1 VQQAVAAPLSIFLE
15 LINRISAR
23 ETALVDGEIKKR
35 RQRLGGPALTAEATV
50 KQVQAELLPRSQLPS
65 LWRQVLDDPDAGNDE
80 GLRRDT
86 ERRLLA
92 HLRTTLAALPS
103 SFDPPVVDLSGGKSG
118 SKKPEQD
125 LAAEQALK
133 DHYREETERLA
144 RDMCVIGVPE
154 AMAWEVEVEWSDV
167 YADTEPEKWPASCWN
182 ALEAFSGHFPESV
195 FRCSLCS
202 CFLRVLTPGVQIRTR
217 SDRQSLATET
227 ARQSCG
233 RESFGAAGRAGR
245 GRSPASAG
253 ACGGG
258 HCRHRG
264 AGLGAIAAVARRA
277 FARRVVLLRA
287 EGMGSSV
294 AGCRSRIDGLERDRG
309 GSWEGAPKVR
319 PHSRV
324 S

>member
-1 VQQAVAAPLSIFLE
+1 MSFRYPVCVRTLRENKTLTAASPQVIDTLSLFLPSADAYPLLRKLPRYDATAPTATTYPTVQQAVAAPLTIFLE

-50 KQVQAELLPRSQLPS
+50 KQVQAELLPQSQLPS

-118 SKKPEQD
+118 SKKSEQD
-125 LAAEQALK
+125 LAAEQARK

-154 AMAWEVEVEWSDV
+154 PMAWEVEIEWSDV
-167 YADTEPEKWPASCWN
+167 YADTESNKWPASCWN
-182 ALEAFSGHFPESV
+182 ALEAFSGHFPE
-195 FRCSLCS
+195 
-202 CFLRVLTPGVQIRTR
+202 
-217 SDRQSLATET
+217 
-227 ARQSCG
+227 
-233 RESFGAAGRAGR
+233 
-245 GRSPASAG
+245 
-253 ACGGG
+253 
-258 HCRHRG
+258 
-264 AGLGAIAAVARRA
+264 
-277 FARRVVLLRA
+277 
-287 EGMGSSV
+287 
-294 AGCRSRIDGLERDRG
+294 
-309 GSWEGAPKVR
+309 
-319 PHSRV
+319 
-324 S
+324 